1 MGKKSVKLTT
11 AVTAAVLLSSSVM
24 AQDVAT
30 AADAGQIDGQEDKQ
44 VKGTAEKKK
53 AAPASLDEAKENL
66 NMAKEQEEK
75 TASEEKQASEAYEAA
90 KKEESEA
97 AQAAAE
103 AVAKAEEAKK
113 EAEQAFQ
120 EAVAE
125 AEKAEAKAQDTFDQK
140 QVEQMQAAVNT
151 QEKSQAYTDS
161 QELSKEAQEYLEEV
175 QEKVTVTEEEVQQKR
190 SEEHTSELQ
199 SRFDLV
205 CRLLLEKKKKNKTHV
220 PVVSA

>member
-53 AAPASLDEAKENL
+53 AAPVSLDEAKENL

-125 AEKAEAKAQDTFDQK
+125 AEKAEVEAQDTFDQK

-151 QEKSQAYTDS
+151 QEK
-161 QELSKEAQEYLEEV
+161 
-175 QEKVTVTEEEVQQKR
+175 R
-190 SEEHTSELQ
+190 
-199 SRFDLV
+199 
-205 CRLLLEKKKKNKTHV
+205 
-220 PVVSA
+220 